1 MSGKDTYEVERMI
14 KMSESQKSKSKT
26 RKPILLGLLVLLL
39 AAGAAVAGYFLFFQ
53 EKEFSFETLERKDI
67 QELALNTREDFYY
80 VFDEKETIKIYGLLT
95 EITLEDSET
104 EDVNLSRGA
113 KIRLTLKNGREINF
127 KGSGHTLIMED
138 KAYYVEEDVLD
149 RITEICNDLWGRLQG
164 ESDVRT
170 DFSDLNENS
179 VRNVKVYDGISLSYT
194 LKDEERQEVLRT
206 LNGWELKVPLSG
218 KEMPY
223 ENRKQRY
230 CVEKENGVVVE
241 FCVDEKGVLFGDYLY
256 SDSVDKVKEMKER
269 QEAWLQAVREETR
282 QMPFKEFSR
291 DAVKNISVF
300 NYVTGVPRELTPEK
314 QTELLSLLR
323 EFVLVGKGTKDYK
336 GREGLI
342 TEAFSIE
349 MEDGTTY
356 TISAVDDP
364 FILNGKGYVV
374 ENEDAAEKLAEIY
387 LELAQEDMP
396 EPVEVSEVYND
407 EFKVTITSAQSWYQA
422 DRFTKNALFTLQLE
436 YIGDEEEVTVFHG
449 DPLGQIDIHTEDG
462 RCVFGGFIN
471 EVLIRTTLKKGEPY
485 QVELSAEKLGNL
497 LKRVEELGGAAF
509 SDGELEEGYAGDV
522 FENGS
527 LIRGKYKAAAWLSF
541 DTDMDSLENQY
552 DLKLSVDFEIR

>member
-1 MSGKDTYEVERMI
+1 MSD
-14 KMSESQKSKSKT
+14 QKSKSKI
-26 RKPILLGLLVLLL
+26 RKLILLGGLILLL
-39 AAGAAVAGYFLFFQ
+39 ATGAAVAGYFLFFQ
-53 EKEFSFETLERKDI
+53 EEKFSFETLERKDI

-80 VFDEKETIKIYGLLT
+80 IFDEKETIKIYGLLT
-95 EITLEDSET
+95 EITLESSGT

-113 KIRLTLKNGREINF
+113 QIRLTLKNGREINF

-170 DFSDLNENS
+170 DFSDLDENS
-179 VRNVKVYDGISLSYT
+179 VRDVKVYDGISLSYT

-206 LNGWELKVPLSG
+206 LNGWELKVPQSG
-218 KEMPY
+218 EEMPY
-223 ENRKQRY
+223 ESRKQRY
-230 CVEKENGVVVE
+230 CVEKKNGVVVE
-241 FCVDEKGVLFGDYLY
+241 FSVGEKGVLFGDHLY
-256 SDSVDKVKEMKER
+256 SVSVDKVKELRER
-269 QEAWLQAVREETR
+269 QAAWLQAVREETR
-282 QMPFKEFSR
+282 QMPFKDFSEK
-291 DAVKNISVF
+291 AVKNISVF
-300 NYVTGVPRELTPEK
+300 NYVTGVPRALTKEK
-314 QTELLSLLR
+314 QAELLSLLR
-323 EFVLVGKGTKDYK
+323 EFVLVGKGTKDYE

-349 MEDGTTY
+349 MEDGMTY

-364 FILNGKGYVV
+364 FILNGKGYAV
-374 ENEDAAEKLAEIY
+374 ENEDAAERLAEIY

-396 EPVEVSEVYND
+396 EPVEVSEIYND
-407 EFKVTITSAQSWYQA
+407 EFKVTITSAQSWYQV

-436 YIGDEEEVTVFHG
+436 YIGDEEEVTVFHA
-449 DPLGQIDIHTEDG
+449 DPLASIDIHTEDG
-462 RCVFGGFIN
+462 RYVFGGIL
-471 EVLIRTTLKKGEPY
+471 ETVLMRTTLKKGEPY

-527 LIRGKYKAAAWLSF
+527 LIRGRYKAVAWLNF

-552 DLKLSVDFEIR
+552 DLELSVDFEIR

>member
-1 MSGKDTYEVERMI
+1 MSD
-14 KMSESQKSKSKT
+14 QKSKSKI
-26 RKPILLGLLVLLL
+26 RKLILLGGLILLL
-39 AAGAAVAGYFLFFQ
+39 ATGAAVAGYFLFFQ
-53 EKEFSFETLERKDI
+53 EEKFSFETLERKDI

-80 VFDEKETIKIYGLLT
+80 IFDEKETIKIYGLLT
-95 EITLEDSET
+95 EITLESSGT

-113 KIRLTLKNGREINF
+113 QIRLTLKNGREINF

-170 DFSDLNENS
+170 DFSDLDENS
-179 VRNVKVYDGISLSYT
+179 VRDVKVYDGISLSYT

-206 LNGWELKVPLSG
+206 LNGWELKVSQSG
-218 KEMPY
+218 EEMPY
-223 ENRKQRY
+223 ESRKQRY
-230 CVEKENGVVVE
+230 CVEKKNGVVVE
-241 FCVDEKGVLFGDYLY
+241 FSVGEKGVLFGDHLY
-256 SDSVDKVKEMKER
+256 SVSVDKVKELRER

-282 QMPFKEFSR
+282 QMPFKDFSEK
-291 DAVKNISVF
+291 AVKNISVF
-300 NYVTGVPRELTPEK
+300 NYVTGVPRALTKEK
-314 QTELLSLLR
+314 QAELLSLLR
-323 EFVLVGKGTKDYK
+323 EFVLVGKGTKDYE

-349 MEDGTTY
+349 MEDGMTY

-364 FILNGKGYVV
+364 FILNGKGYAV
-374 ENEDAAEKLAEIY
+374 ENEDAAERLAEIY

-396 EPVEVSEVYND
+396 EPVEVSEIYND
-407 EFKVTITSAQSWYQA
+407 EFKVTITSAQSWYQV

-436 YIGDEEEVTVFHG
+436 YIGDEEEVTVFHA
-449 DPLGQIDIHTEDG
+449 DPLASIDIHTEDG
-462 RCVFGGFIN
+462 RYVFGGIL
-471 EVLIRTTLKKGEPY
+471 ETVLMRTTLKKGEPY
-485 QVELSAEKLGNL
+485 QVELNAEKLGER
-497 LKRVEELGGAAF
+497 LKSLEQLGGAVLV
-509 SDGELEEGYAGDV
+509 DGEVAEGYAGDV

-527 LIRGKYKAAAWLSF
+527 LIRGRYKAVAWLNF

-552 DLKLSVDFEIR
+552 DLKLPVDFEIR